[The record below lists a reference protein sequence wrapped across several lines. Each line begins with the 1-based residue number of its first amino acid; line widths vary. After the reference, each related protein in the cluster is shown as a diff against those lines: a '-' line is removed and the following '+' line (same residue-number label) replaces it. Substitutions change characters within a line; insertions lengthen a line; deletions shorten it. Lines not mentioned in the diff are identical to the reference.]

1 MSRLLLGL
9 CVGSCLLTMRPT
21 LLSAQ
26 EESYDENAL
35 RVESR
40 RGNLQIVR
48 GIQGRVVA
56 RSGWFH
62 GPKVAT
68 LVSQSDSALA
78 EARAFERDYGPGQYI
93 AGLGIATFGAAIGAS
108 RIADINAV
116 IPTGLTIA
124 AVSLITYGGTKLES
138 AYRALSKAIW
148 WYNRDLK
155 K

>member
-1 MSRLLLGL
+1 M
-9 CVGSCLLTMRPT
+9 
-21 LLSAQ
+21 SAQ

-48 GIQGRVVA
+48 GIQSTVVA
-56 RSGWFH
+56 RSGVFH
-62 GPKVAT
+62 GPKIAT

-93 AGLGIATFGAAIGAS
+93 TGLGIATLGAAIGAS
-108 RIADINAV
+108 RIADINAA

-124 AVSLITYGGTKLES
+124 AVALITYGGTKLENAFRS
-138 AYRALSKAIW
+138 LSKAVW